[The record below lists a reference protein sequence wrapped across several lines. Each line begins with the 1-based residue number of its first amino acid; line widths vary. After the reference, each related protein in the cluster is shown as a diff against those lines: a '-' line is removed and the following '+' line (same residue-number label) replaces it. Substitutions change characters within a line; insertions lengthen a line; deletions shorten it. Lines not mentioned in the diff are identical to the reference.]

1 MQHVILQP
9 MEDVQCPAG
18 ACKAYCREGGIFVN
32 SAPLGNAPGLW
43 WDRSMIRSCVHDGLS
58 LCDDHK
64 SFWNDTQAN
73 TAVRKA
79 GGDAVTIAFKGDQAR
94 L

>member
-1 MQHVILQP
+1 
-9 MEDVQCPAG
+9 
-18 ACKAYCREGGIFVN
+18 
-32 SAPLGNAPGLW
+32 
-43 WDRSMIRSCVHDGLS
+43 MIRSCVHDGLS